1 MPASAPDPATP
12 LWRAAQVFRLLSCIY
27 ALGFQ
32 IAINDDL
39 DRPAIGWLLFA
50 VLIAWSVACAVAYL
64 KGFGRRP
71 AWVLAEL
78 AIVVALMLSTE
89 FVASEQW
96 ALNNQSWPTT
106 LWATNAT
113 ISAAI
118 LLGPIYGMLSG
129 VVIVAAST
137 VAKGVL
143 NYDLGRNATVV
154 IELAVGLGVGMAAQ
168 TARRAHADLERA
180 ARLAARTEER
190 ERLSRQVHDGA
201 IQVLALVSRRGRE
214 IGGETAELAELAGEQ
229 ERALRRLVS
238 SADAEPRVGELTDVG
253 ALLRRRASDRVSVS
267 VPADPVLL
275 DANRRRRAVCGGG
288 QRARQRGRA
297 CGAGRARLRAVGGS
311 RRLGHGEHSRR
322 RCRDPGRPAGGSR
335 RRGQDRDCQINCG
348 ADELAGWQ
356 REAEH
361 RAGMRDGMGTD
372 DTPTVMVVDDH
383 PIWRDA
389 VARDL
394 ADDGFNVVATAD
406 GVASARRRA
415 AVVQPNVVVM
425 DMRLP
430 DGDGAQATAEVLD
443 RFAVVEDP
451 GALRLR
457 RARRRAGGRE
467 GRRHRISGQECVQGR
482 TR

>member
-1 MPASAPDPATP
+1 MPATAPDPVTP

-32 IAINDDL
+32 IAVNDDL
-39 DRPAIGWLLFA
+39 DRPAVGWLLFA
-50 VLIAWSVACAVAYL
+50 VLVGWSIACAVAYL
-64 KGFGRRP
+64 NGFGRRP

-89 FVASEQW
+89 SVASDQW

-118 LLGPIYGMLSG
+118 LFGPIYGMLSG

-137 VAKGVL
+137 LAKGVL

-168 TARRAHADLERA
+168 TARRAHTDLERA

-238 SADAEPRVGELTDVG
+238 SADAEPRIGELTDVG
-253 ALLRRRASDRVSVS
+253 ALLRQRASDRVSVS

-275 DANRRRRAVCGGG
+275 EATAAEELSAAAGNALDNAAAHAGPDARAYVLLEDLGDTVTVSVRDDGVG
-288 QRARQRGRA
+288 IADGR
-297 CGAGRARLRAVGGS
+297 LEEAVG
-311 RRLGHGEHSRR
+311 E
-322 RCRDPGRPAGGSR
+322 GRFGIAKSIVGRMNWLGGSAKLNTGPGCGTEWELTIPR
-335 RRGQDRDCQINCG
+335 R
-348 ADELAGWQ
+348 
-356 REAEH
+356 
-361 RAGMRDGMGTD
+361 
-372 DTPTVMVVDDH
+372 
-383 PIWRDA
+383 
-389 VARDL
+389 
-394 ADDGFNVVATAD
+394 
-406 GVASARRRA
+406 
-415 AVVQPNVVVM
+415 
-425 DMRLP
+425 
-430 DGDGAQATAEVLD
+430 
-443 RFAVVEDP
+443 
-451 GALRLR
+451 
-457 RARRRAGGRE
+457 
-467 GRRHRISGQECVQGR
+467 
-482 TR
+482 

>member
-1 MPASAPDPATP
+1 MPATAPDPVTP
-12 LWRAAQVFRLLSCIY
+12 LWRAAQVFRLLSCVY

-32 IAINDDL
+32 IAVNDDL
-39 DRPAIGWLLFA
+39 DRPAVGWLLFA
-50 VLIAWSVACAVAYL
+50 VLIGWSIACAVAYL
-64 KGFGRRP
+64 NGFGRRP

-89 FVASEQW
+89 FVASDQW

-118 LLGPIYGMLSG
+118 LFGPIYGMLSG

-137 VAKGVL
+137 LAKGVL

-168 TARRAHADLERA
+168 TARRAHTDLERA

-238 SADAEPRVGELTDVG
+238 SADAEPRIGELTDVG
-253 ALLRRRASDRVSVS
+253 ALLRQRASDRVSVS

-275 DANRRRRAVCGGG
+275 EATAAEELFAAAGNALDNAAAHAGPDARAYVLLEDLGDTVTVSVRDDGVG
-288 QRARQRGRA
+288 IADGR
-297 CGAGRARLRAVGGS
+297 LEEAVG
-311 RRLGHGEHSRR
+311 E
-322 RCRDPGRPAGGSR
+322 GRFGIAKSIVGRMNWLGGSAKLNTGPGCGTEWELTIPR
-335 RRGQDRDCQINCG
+335 R
-348 ADELAGWQ
+348 
-356 REAEH
+356 
-361 RAGMRDGMGTD
+361 
-372 DTPTVMVVDDH
+372 
-383 PIWRDA
+383 
-389 VARDL
+389 
-394 ADDGFNVVATAD
+394 
-406 GVASARRRA
+406 
-415 AVVQPNVVVM
+415 
-425 DMRLP
+425 
-430 DGDGAQATAEVLD
+430 
-443 RFAVVEDP
+443 
-451 GALRLR
+451 
-457 RARRRAGGRE
+457 
-467 GRRHRISGQECVQGR
+467 
-482 TR
+482 